1 MILESFPVGVGFH
14 PTDQQLVDY
23 YLIPKLRDDHSR
35 LKMNIPGTDTQVDII
50 PEVDVYVC
58 EPWELQAKLK
68 HPGVSSFEIDLSIL
82 SLINTGIIPSD
93 CVAFFSLFVVFS
105 KFPKDEDE
113 SESFF
118 FTRLQKKYA
127 KGRSFKRATNDGFW
141 KPTGLDRK
149 IKRQGTGEVIATK
162 KTLVF
167 HRRSGRSASRTP
179 WFIIYEYHAEKRF
192 VPDDVCSLSYS
203 QVSV

>member
-14 PTDQQLVDY
+14 PTDQQLVAY
-23 YLIPKLRDDHSR
+23 YLIPKLREDYSH
-35 LKMNIPGTDTQVDII
+35 LKMKIPGTDSQVDII
-50 PEVDVYVC
+50 PEVDVC
-58 EPWELQAKLK
+58 EWEPWELQAKLK
-68 HPGVSSFEIDLSIL
+68 HPGVSSFEIDLSIF

-118 FTRLQKKYA
+118 FSPLHKKYA
-127 KGRSFKRATNDGFW
+127 KGRQFKRATNDGFW
-141 KPTGLDRK
+141 KPTGQDRI
-149 IKRQGTGEVIATK
+149 IKRQGTGEVIGTK

-167 HRRSGRSASRTP
+167 HRGGSPSAVGTP
-179 WFIIYEYHAEKRF
+179 WIIHEYHADKRF
-192 VPDDVCSLSYS
+192 VPDDVCYPSLTHKFLF
-203 QVSV
+203 